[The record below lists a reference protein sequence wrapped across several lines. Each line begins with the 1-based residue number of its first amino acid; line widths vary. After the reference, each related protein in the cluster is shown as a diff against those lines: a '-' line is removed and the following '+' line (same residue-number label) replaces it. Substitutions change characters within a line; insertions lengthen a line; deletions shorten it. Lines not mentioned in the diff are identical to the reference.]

1 MDPQP
6 QTETSAAA
14 ATVSLDSL
22 LHSAFGHETFRP
34 HQQDVCESV
43 AHGRDVLLVMPTG
56 AGKSLCYQLPGL
68 ARQGV
73 TLVISPLIALMEDQ
87 VAKLQQIGLRAE
99 RIHSGRSRDDSRQ
112 VCFAYLRGEIDYL
125 YIAPE
130 RLAVPGFPEMLAKRT
145 PALVAVDEAHCI
157 SQWGHDFRPEYRRL
171 GERIPTLRPAPVI
184 ALTATAT
191 PLVQNDIV
199 EQLGLIDA
207 HLCIHGFRR
216 ENIAIEIVEAPPS
229 IRGDKTLE
237 LLSDPNRRPAI
248 VYSASRKNADALAAE
263 LKHHFPTAP
272 YHAGMMAD
280 DRDLVQDGFL
290 KGRFEVI
297 VATIAFGMGVDK
309 PDIRT
314 IIHTALPS
322 SLEGYYQEIG
332 RAGRDGKPSRAI
344 LMYSWADRRTHEFF
358 WDRDY
363 PDTSHLQ
370 RLWNF
375 LGSEPQTNEQLL
387 ARMAADDLVFEK
399 SLEKLWIHGGAVV
412 DPDQRIT
419 RGHGHWQ
426 PDYNSQREHKLAQL
440 DLITR
445 YADSPV
451 CRMLG
456 LVSHFGDQADSQRH
470 CGICDICAQ
479 DDTLLQRYRKP
490 NAGQF
495 ANLERILAA
504 LRKQGR
510 QTSGRLHKALFE
522 NEDISRNDFEDLV
535 AALAR
540 AALARMIDDSFEK
553 DGATIRFR
561 WIELTPDGFTHEGSL
576 EGIVTLAAALPKKK
590 RERKPKKATAAG
602 RTSGTKQKRQSTE
615 AAPAAS
621 PDEAEDDTTDLVLLK
636 ALKDWR
642 LKEAH
647 RRRIPAFRILR
658 DSVLVEIA
666 RTKPHSQ
673 ADLLAIHGFG
683 PTLAAKY
690 GLKLLSLV
698 TDSDQKQL

>member
-1 MDPQP
+1 MDTQL
-6 QTETSAAA
+6 QTEASAAA
-14 ATVSLDSL
+14 AAVSLDSL
-22 LHSAFGHETFRP
+22 LHSAFGHEGFRP
-34 HQQDVCESV
+34 YQRDVCESV
-43 AHGRDVLLVMPTG
+43 ANGRDVLLVMPTG

-68 ARQGV
+68 ARPGV

-87 VAKLQQIGLRAE
+87 VAKLRQLGLRAD
-99 RIHSGRSRDDSRQ
+99 RIHSGRSRDESRQ
-112 VCFAYLRGEIDYL
+112 VCFAYLRGQIDYL

-191 PLVQNDIV
+191 PLVQRDIV
-199 EQLGLIDA
+199 EQLGLSNA

-237 LLSDPNRRPAI
+237 LLEDPSRRPAI

-263 LKHHFPTAP
+263 LKHHFPAAP

-280 DRDLVQDGFL
+280 DRDVVQDGFL

-332 RAGRDGKPSRAI
+332 RAGRDGKPSRAV

-363 PDTSHLQ
+363 PDSSHLR
-370 RLWNF
+370 RLWNL
-375 LGSEPQTNEQLL
+375 LGSEPQTNEQLF
-387 ARMAADDLVFEK
+387 ARMTADDLVFEK

-412 DPDQRIT
+412 DLDQRIT
-419 RGHGHWQ
+419 RGHGRWQ
-426 PDYNSQREHKLAQL
+426 IHYDSQREHKLAQL
-440 DLITR
+440 DIITR
-445 YADSPV
+445 YAESPV

-456 LVSHFGDQADSQRH
+456 LVRHFGDQADAQRP

-479 DDTLLQRYRKP
+479 DDTLLQRYSKP
-490 NAGQF
+490 SAAQF
-495 ANLERILAA
+495 RNLDRILAA
-504 LRKQGR
+504 LRKNGR

-522 NEDISRNDFEDLV
+522 NEDISRDDFEDLV
-535 AALAR
+535 TALAR
-540 AALARMIDDSFEK
+540 AALVRMIDDSFDK
-553 DGATIRFR
+553 DGSTIRFR
-561 WIELTPDGFTHEGSL
+561 WIEITPDGFTHKGSL

-590 RERKPKKATAAG
+590 RERKPKPASGAA
-602 RTSGTKQKRQSTE
+602 RESGKKLRAQSADAGGGE
-615 AAPAAS
+615 FDDEG
-621 PDEAEDDTTDLVLLK
+621 PDVALLK
-636 ALKDWR
+636 ALKEWR

-647 RRRIPAFRILR
+647 RKRIPAFRILR
-658 DSVLVEIA
+658 DSVLNDIA
-666 RTKPHSQ
+666 TTKPRSQ

-698 TDSDQKQL
+698 EGSKPRK

>member
-1 MDPQP
+1 MDTLSPA
-6 QTETSAAA
+6 ETSAVAA
-14 ATVSLDSL
+14 PDTLDGL
-22 LHSAFGHETFRP
+22 LHSAFGHESFRP
-34 HQQDVCESV
+34 YQRDVCESV
-43 AHGRDVLLVMPTG
+43 ASGRDVLLVMPTG

-68 ARQGV
+68 AREGV

-87 VAKLQQIGLRAE
+87 VAKLQELGLRAD

-112 VCFAYLRGEIDYL
+112 VCFGYLRGEIDYL

-145 PALVAVDEAHCI
+145 PSLVAVDEAHCI

-191 PLVQNDIV
+191 PLVQKDIV
-199 EQLGLIDA
+199 TQLGLDDA

-216 ENIAIEIVEAPPS
+216 DNIAIEIVEAAPS
-229 IRGDKTLE
+229 IRNEKTLE
-237 LLSDPNRRPAI
+237 LLNQDGRRPAI
-248 VYSASRKNADALAAE
+248 VYCASRKNAEALAAE
-263 LKHHFPTAP
+263 LKDHFPAAP
-272 YHAGMMAD
+272 YHAGMTGE

-290 KGRFEVI
+290 KGRLDVI
-297 VATIAFGMGVDK
+297 VATVAFGMGVDK
-309 PDIRT
+309 ADIRT
-314 IIHTALPS
+314 IIHTALPG
-322 SLEGYYQEIG
+322 SLESYYQEIG
-332 RAGRDGKPSRAI
+332 RAGRDGKPSRAV

-370 RLWNF
+370 RLWNM
-375 LGSEPQTNEQLL
+375 LGTEPQSNEHLL
-387 ARMAADDLVFEK
+387 ARMAADDLIFEK

-412 DPDQRIT
+412 DLDQRIT
-419 RGHGHWQ
+419 RGHDNWK
-426 PDYNSQREHKLAQL
+426 PNYNSQREHKLAQL

-456 LVSHFGDQADSQRH
+456 LVRHFGDQADAKRP

-479 DDTLLQRYRKP
+479 DDTLLQRYSKP
-490 NAGQF
+490 SVEQLRRLDN
-495 ANLERILAA
+495 ILAA
-504 LRKQGR
+504 LRKHGR

-522 NEDISRNDFEDLV
+522 NEEISRNDFEDLV

-540 AALARMIDDSFEK
+540 AMLVRMIDDSFEK
-553 DGATIRFR
+553 DGSTIRFR
-561 WIELTPDGFTHEGSL
+561 WIEITPEGFSHEGSL
-576 EGIVTLAAALPKKK
+576 EGIVTLAAALQKKKAARKK
-590 RERKPKKATAAG
+590 REPRKSAGKPRRAKGAAG
-602 RTSGTKQKRQSTE
+602 SAE
-615 AAPAAS
+615 AGGDNPA
-621 PDEAEDDTTDLVLLK
+621 DEALLK
-636 ALKDWR
+636 ALKEWR

-647 RRRIPAFRILR
+647 RKRIPAFRILR

-666 RTKPHSQ
+666 TMKPRSQ
-673 ADLLAIHGFG
+673 ADLLAIYGFG

-690 GLKLLSLV
+690 GIKLLSLV
-698 TDSDQKQL
+698 ESS

>member
-1 MDPQP
+1 MDTPLH
-6 QTETSAAA
+6 TETSAAA
-14 ATVSLDSL
+14 TAVSLDSL
-22 LHSAFGHETFRP
+22 LHSAFGHESFRP
-34 HQQDVCESV
+34 HQRDVCETI
-43 AHGRDVLLVMPTG
+43 AKGGDALLVMPTG

-68 ARQGV
+68 ARPGV

-87 VAKLQQIGLRAE
+87 VAKLQQLGLRAE
-99 RIHSGRSRDDSRQ
+99 RIHSGRGRDDSRQ

-199 EQLGLIDA
+199 EQLGLSDA
-207 HLCIHGFRR
+207 RLCIHGFRR

-229 IRGDKTLE
+229 IRGEKTLE
-237 LLSDPNRRPAI
+237 LLDNPDRRPAI
-248 VYSASRKNADALAAE
+248 VYSASRKNAEALAAE
-263 LKHHFPTAP
+263 LKSHFPTAP

-280 DRDLVQDGFL
+280 DRDIVQDGFL

-314 IIHTALPS
+314 IIHTALPG
-322 SLEGYYQEIG
+322 SLESYYQEIG
-332 RAGRDGKPSRAI
+332 RAGRDGKPSRAF
-344 LMYSWADRRTHEFF
+344 LMHSWADRRTHEFF

-363 PDTSHLQ
+363 PDASHLQ
-370 RLWNF
+370 RLWNL
-375 LGSEPQTNEQLL
+375 LGNEPQTNEQLF
-387 ARMAADDLVFEK
+387 ARMAADDRVFEK

-426 PDYNSQREHKLAQL
+426 LDYNDQREHKLAQL

-456 LVSHFGDQADSQRH
+456 LVRHFGDQADALRP

-490 NAGQF
+490 DATQLR
-495 ANLERILAA
+495 NLDRILGA

-522 NEDISRNDFEDLV
+522 HEGVSRNDFEDLV

-540 AALARMIDDSFEK
+540 AALVRMIDDSFEK

-590 RERKPKKATAAG
+590 RERKPKPTSKAARKSRTKREVQSDKPAAG
-602 RTSGTKQKRQSTE
+602 E
-615 AAPAAS
+615 PE
-621 PDEAEDDTTDLVLLK
+621 DEAPDVALLK
-636 ALKDWR
+636 ALKGWR

-690 GLKLLSLV
+690 GLKLLALV

>member
-1 MDPQP
+1 MDSLSP
-6 QTETSAAA
+6 TGTSAVAA
-14 ATVSLDSL
+14 PDTLDGL
-22 LHSAFGHETFRP
+22 LHSAFGHAQFRP
-34 HQQDVCESV
+34 YQRDVCESV
-43 AHGRDVLLVMPTG
+43 ANGRDVLLVMPTG

-68 ARQGV
+68 AREGV

-87 VAKLQQIGLRAE
+87 VAKLQELGLRAD

-145 PALVAVDEAHCI
+145 PSLVAVDEAHCI

-191 PLVQNDIV
+191 PLVQKDIV
-199 EQLGLIDA
+199 TQLGLDDA

-216 ENIAIEIVEAPPS
+216 DNIAIEIVEAAPS
-229 IRGDKTLE
+229 IRNEKTLE
-237 LLSDPNRRPAI
+237 LLDQPGRRPAI
-248 VYSASRKNADALAAE
+248 VYCSSRKNAEALAAE
-263 LKHHFPTAP
+263 LKSHFPAAP
-272 YHAGMMAD
+272 YHAGMTGD

-290 KGRFEVI
+290 KGRLEVI
-297 VATIAFGMGVDK
+297 VATVAFGMGVDK
-309 PDIRT
+309 ADIRT
-314 IIHTALPS
+314 IIHTALPG

-332 RAGRDGKPSRAI
+332 RAGRDSKPSHAV

-370 RLWNF
+370 RLWNM
-375 LGSEPQTNEQLL
+375 LGTEPQSNEHLL
-387 ARMAADDLVFEK
+387 ARMAADDLIFEK
-399 SLEKLWIHGGAVV
+399 SLEKLWIHGGAIV
-412 DPDQRIT
+412 DLDQRIT
-419 RGHGHWQ
+419 RGHDNWK
-426 PDYNSQREHKLAQL
+426 PNYNSQREHKLAQL

-456 LVSHFGDQADSQRH
+456 LVRHFGDQADAKRP

-490 NAGQF
+490 SVEQLRRLDN
-495 ANLERILAA
+495 ILAS
-504 LRKQGR
+504 LRKHGR

-522 NEDISRNDFEDLV
+522 NEDISRNDFEELV

-540 AALARMIDDSFEK
+540 AMLVRMIDDSFEK
-553 DGATIRFR
+553 DGSTIRFR
-561 WIELTPDGFTHEGSL
+561 WIEITPEGFSHEGSL

-590 RERKPKKATAAG
+590 AARKKKDTG
-602 RTSGTKQKRQSTE
+602 KSGSKPRRSKG
-615 AAPAAS
+615 AAAS
-621 PDEAEDDTTDLVLLK
+621 TGAEDGGSADEGLLE
-636 ALKDWR
+636 ALKEWR

-647 RRRIPAFRILR
+647 RKRIPAFRILR

-666 RTKPHSQ
+666 TTKPRSQ

-690 GLKLLSLV
+690 GVKLISLV
-698 TDSDQKQL
+698 EGLRTG

>member
-1 MDPQP
+1 MEPLSP
-6 QTETSAAA
+6 TGISTVAAPD
-14 ATVSLDSL
+14 TLDAL
-22 LHSAFGHETFRP
+22 LHSAFGHESFRP
-34 HQQDVCESV
+34 YQRDVCESV
-43 AHGRDVLLVMPTG
+43 ARGRDVLLVMPTG

-68 ARQGV
+68 SREGV

-87 VAKLQQIGLRAE
+87 VAKLQELGLRAD
-99 RIHSGRSRDDSRQ
+99 RIHSGRSRDGSRQ

-145 PALVAVDEAHCI
+145 PSLVAVDEAHCI

-191 PLVQNDIV
+191 PLVQRDIV
-199 EQLGLIDA
+199 TQLGLNDA

-216 ENIAIEIVEAPPS
+216 DNIAIEIVEAAPS
-229 IRGDKTLE
+229 IRNEKTLE
-237 LLSDPNRRPAI
+237 LLEQPGRRPAI
-248 VYSASRKNADALAAE
+248 VYCASRKNAEALAEE
-263 LKHHFPTAP
+263 LKGHFPTAP
-272 YHAGMMAD
+272 YHAGMMGD

-290 KGRFEVI
+290 KGRLEVI

-309 PDIRT
+309 ADIRT
-314 IIHTALPS
+314 IIHTALPG
-322 SLEGYYQEIG
+322 SLESYYQEIG
-332 RAGRDGKPSRAI
+332 RAGRDAKPSRAV

-363 PDTSHLQ
+363 PDASNLQ
-370 RLWNF
+370 RLWNL
-375 LGSEPQTNEQLL
+375 LGDQPQTNEQLL
-387 ARMAADDLVFEK
+387 ARMVTDDLVFEK

-412 DPDQRIT
+412 DLDQRIT
-419 RGHGHWQ
+419 RGHDNWQ

-440 DLITR
+440 ELITR

-456 LVSHFGDQADSQRH
+456 LVRHFGDQADAKRL

-479 DDTLLQRYRKP
+479 DETLLQRYRKP
-490 NAGQF
+490 SAAQLR
-495 ANLERILAA
+495 NLDRILAS
-504 LRKQGR
+504 LRKHGR

-522 NEDISRNDFEDLV
+522 NEEISRNEFEDLV

-540 AALARMIDDSFEK
+540 AALVRMIDDSFEK
-553 DGATIRFR
+553 DGSTIRFR
-561 WIELTPDGFTHEGSL
+561 WIEITPEGFSHEGSL
-576 EGIVTLAAALPKKK
+576 EEIVSLATPLPKKK
-590 RERKPKKATAAG
+590 AARKKKQSRKSTSRPSRSKRAAG
-602 RTSGTKQKRQSTE
+602 STE
-615 AAPAAS
+615 AGDDDPA
-621 PDEAEDDTTDLVLLK
+621 DEALLK
-636 ALKDWR
+636 ALKEWR

-647 RRRIPAFRILR
+647 RKRIPAFRILR

-666 RTKPHSQ
+666 TIKPRSQ

-690 GLKLLSLV
+690 GIKLLSLV
-698 TDSDQKQL
+698 ER